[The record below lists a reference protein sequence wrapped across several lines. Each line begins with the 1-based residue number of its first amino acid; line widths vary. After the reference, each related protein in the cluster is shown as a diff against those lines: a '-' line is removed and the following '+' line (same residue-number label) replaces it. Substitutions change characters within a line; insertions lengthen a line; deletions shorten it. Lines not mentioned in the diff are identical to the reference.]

1 MRRRILIFG
10 VAMLALC
17 ACRQAPV
24 EEWKN
29 ELRAPAYPL
38 VTIDPYT
45 SAWSAADRLYDAPVT
60 HWTGKSFPLLG
71 VVRVD
76 GDIYR
81 FLGKEELD
89 LIPLA
94 GTAEVCDWEAR
105 YTIAAPAE
113 GWEKPDFRDDRWK
126 KGTGAFGMMQHEP
139 MARTQWDKEYIW
151 VRRDLWLDEA
161 LEGRNVFLE
170 YSHDDDATI
179 YINGI
184 KVVDTGNA
192 CNKNVLLKLPSE
204 AVKALKPGKNL
215 ISAYCHDRGGS
226 ALLDFGLYVERE
238 NSRFFPETAEQL
250 YADVQATQTHYRFAC
265 GAVELDITFTAPMLM
280 DDLDIMAR
288 PVNYLTYTL
297 RSSDG
302 RKHDVQLYFEAGPQ
316 WALDRSSQ
324 PSASHVDVRG
334 ELAYASTGSTEQPI
348 LLKQGDDLRIDWGYF
363 YLAADKQ
370 SASMAAGDGL
380 LLRRN
385 FRDSGKLES
394 QPADGQDKLAVLC
407 PLNLEREAHG
417 YLMLAYDDLYS
428 IQYFGQ
434 NLRPY
439 WNRQGTETI
448 FTQLEKARAGYDEL
462 MERCN
467 RFDRELMES
476 ADRVGGRRYAEL
488 CALAY
493 RQALAAHKLVESPEG
508 ELLFLSK
515 ENFSNGCINTVDL
528 TYPSAPLFLLYNP
541 ELEKGMMNG
550 IFYYSESG
558 KWTKPFAA
566 HDLGTYPLA
575 NGQVYGGDM
584 PVEESGNMLIL
595 TAAIAA
601 VEGNAR
607 YAAKHWTV
615 LTTWADY
622 LVEKGLDPEN
632 QLCTDDFAGHFAHN
646 TNLSIK
652 AILGIAS
659 YGKLAG
665 MLGKAE
671 VAERYLAKARE
682 MAAEW
687 ERMADD
693 GDHYRLT
700 FDQPDTWS
708 QKYNL
713 VWDRLLDLNIF
724 NPQIATKEVA
734 YYLTK
739 QNPYG
744 LPLDNRESYTKS
756 DWIMW
761 TGVLAPDKETF
772 ERFVSPVYDFMNQTT
787 DRIPM
792 SDWIWTLEPL
802 HRGFR
807 ARSVVGG
814 YYMKLLEEKLQEKR
828 RQAMAA
834 PVQE

>member
-1 MRRRILIFG
+1 MKKESLIFG
-10 VAMLALC
+10 TAMLALC
-17 ACRQAPV
+17 ACHQAPA
-24 EEWKN
+24 EEWKSG
-29 ELRAPAYPL
+29 LRAPAYPL

-71 VVRVD
+71 VARVD
-76 GDIYR
+76 GKIYR

-94 GTAEVCDWEAR
+94 GSAEVCDWEAR
-105 YTIAAPAE
+105 YTTSAPAE
-113 GWEKPDFRDDRWK
+113 GWEQPGFKDGKWK
-126 KGTGAFGMMQHEP
+126 SGSGAFGMMQHEP
-139 MARTQWDKEYIW
+139 TARTQWDKEYVW
-151 VRRDLWLDEA
+151 VRRDLWLDEP
-161 LEGRNVFLE
+161 LKGRNVFLE
-170 YSHDDDATI
+170 YSHDDDVTI
-179 YINGI
+179 YINGV

-204 AVKALKPGKNL
+204 VVEVLKPGGNL
-215 ISAYCHDRGGS
+215 IAACCHDRGGS

-238 NSRFFPETAEQL
+238 DSRLFPETAEQI
-250 YADVQATQTHYRFAC
+250 YADMQATQTHYRFAC
-265 GAVELDITFTAPMLM
+265 GEGVELDVTFTAPLLM
-280 DDLDIMAR
+280 DDLDLMAR
-288 PVNYLTYTL
+288 PVNYLTYTA
-297 RSSDG
+297 RSVDG

-316 WALDRSSQ
+316 WALNRASQ
-324 PSASHVDVRG
+324 LSVSRADVHG
-334 ELAYASTGSTEQPI
+334 ELAYACTGSVEQPV

-363 YLAADKQ
+363 Y
-370 SASMAAGDGL
+370 MAAEKRDVTVATGDGL
-380 LLRRN
+380 SLRRS
-385 FRDSGKLES
+385 FRANGELKGVPTE
-394 QPADGQDKLAVLC
+394 GRDKLAMLC
-407 PLNLEREAHG
+407 PLALEKEAEG
-417 YLMLAYDDLYS
+417 FLMLAYDDLYS

-439 WNRQGTETI
+439 WNRQGHETI
-448 FTQLEKARAGYDEL
+448 FTQLEKARAEHDGL
-462 MERCN
+462 MERCG
-467 RFDRELMES
+467 RFDRSLMAD

-493 RQALAAHKLVESPEG
+493 RQSLAAHKLVESPEG
-508 ELLFLSK
+508 ELLYLSK

-541 ELEKGMMNG
+541 ELLKGMMNG
-550 IFYYSESG
+550 IFQYSESG
-558 KWTKPFAA
+558 RWEKPFAA

-595 TAAIAA
+595 AAAIAA
-601 VEGNAR
+601 VEGNAD
-607 YAAKHWTV
+607 YAERHWTV

-646 TNLSIK
+646 ANLSIK
-652 AILGIAS
+652 AILGIAG
-659 YGKLAG
+659 YGRLAG
-665 MLGKAE
+665 MLGKTE
-671 VAERYLAKARE
+671 TEERYLAKARE

-700 FDQPDTWS
+700 FDQPGTWS

-724 NPQIATKEVA
+724 NSQITVKEIA

-761 TGVLAPDKETF
+761 TGVLASDKETF
-772 ERFVSPVYDFMNQTT
+772 EQFVSPVYDFMNQTT

-792 SDWIWTLEPL
+792 SDWSWTLEPL

-814 YYMKLLEEKLQEKR
+814 YFMKLLEEKLTLIGK
-828 RQAMAA
+828 
-834 PVQE
+834 VS